1 MSTAHDL
8 AVAFRRLRLRDMADT
23 LDSWQGA
30 MSAATLRV
38 LEALTTA
45 KANGQHVR
53 RVERAVAA
61 ARLPQSV
68 ALTQFVTGP
77 RRLPSTDAATVRAL
91 ENCRWVKDGRGMLLT
106 GPSGAGKTA
115 LACAWAREAIER
127 GYRVR
132 YWDATDLFDR
142 CENMAHRH
150 ELDALWRELD
160 RCDLLVIDNWLTVWM
175 DAHRQTLAFRLLE
188 RREGRRST
196 VVAGVENVGRWSD
209 RMEDKLI
216 AEQLMDRMARAHR
229 FELTGKSLRL
239 VPDDT
244 AAEVSHEAL
253 HSVRRRRNLQC
264 VDSCTSGHPVSS
276 VPGHKNCERG
286 TPRRKPPSSLK
297 HAGTSK
303 RQREPG

>member
-1 MSTAHDL
+1 MTTPHDL
-8 AVAFRRLRLRDMADT
+8 ALAFRRLRLRDMADA
-23 LDSWQGA
+23 LDGWQGA
-30 MSAATLRV
+30 LSAATLRV

-53 RVERAVAA
+53 RVERAVSA

-68 ALTQFVTGP
+68 ALTQFLAGP

-91 ENCRWVKDGRGMLLT
+91 ENCRWVKDGRAMLLT

-127 GYRVR
+127 GNRVR
-132 YWDATDLFDR
+132 YWDAADLLDR
-142 CENMAHRH
+142 CDGMAARN

-196 VVAGVENVGRWSD
+196 VVASVEPVSAWSG
-209 RMEDKLI
+209 RMEDALI

-239 VPDDT
+239 V
-244 AAEVSHEAL
+244 AAEASPEVSRVL
-253 HSVRRRRNLQC
+253 HGVRGSRNLHL
-264 VDSCTSGHPVSS
+264 VDSSSGGHPVPF
-276 VPGHKNCERG
+276 VPGRKNRRG
-286 TPRRKPPSSLK
+286 TRGKKKPPR
-297 HAGTSK
+297 K
-303 RQREPG
+303 RSPSE

>member
-68 ALTQFVTGP
+68 ALTQFVTGH

-91 ENCRWVKDGRGMLLT
+91 ENCRWVKDGRAMLLT

-127 GYRVR
+127 GYRAR

-244 AAEVSHEAL
+244 ASEVSRDAL
-253 HSVRRRRNLQC
+253 HSVRRRRNLQG
-264 VDSCTSGHPVSS
+264 VKSCASGHHVSS
-276 VPGHKNCERG
+276 VPGHKNCGRW
-286 TPRRKPPSSLK
+286 TPSRKPPSSTK
-297 HAGTSK
+297 RAGRSK
-303 RQREPG
+303 RKR